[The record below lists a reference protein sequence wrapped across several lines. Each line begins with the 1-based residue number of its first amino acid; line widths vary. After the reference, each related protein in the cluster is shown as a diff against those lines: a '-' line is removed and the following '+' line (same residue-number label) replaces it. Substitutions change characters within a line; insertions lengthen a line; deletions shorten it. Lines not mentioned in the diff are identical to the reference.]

1 MHFLKSLASSVRGI
15 VASGILLVTCLLVVA
30 LLCLIWERSKAKS
43 GAANSVLRAPATNEE
58 KRKAEEAAACL
69 PPNRPGAAAAPA
81 EPITF
86 YKHIAPIVYQSCATC
101 HRPGAPG
108 PFSLL
113 TYNDVRKRGPQIVSV
128 TRRRYMPP
136 WLPQAGCGEF
146 QGQRS
151 LTDDQI
157 RTIEEWVR
165 QGAPAG
171 SPGDAPPLPKFVPGW
186 QLGKPDL
193 VIKAAVP
200 YHLPAEGPDQYWN
213 FVLPLNMPGTRWVKA
228 IEIRPGNLS
237 AVHHA
242 NAYVDVQIDHTHSAG
257 RAGEGLAGFAGM
269 DMSTAPATFDP
280 DSDSHFLFW
289 KPGETAWAEPAG
301 MAWRADPGTD
311 LLLNVHMRTTGKP
324 ELVQPSIGLY
334 FTSDPPTRFPMM
346 LPIEHDGA
354 LDIPPGNADFL
365 VSDDFVTPV
374 DMDVLAVYPHAHYL
388 GHLLE
393 GYATLP
399 GGTRQWLIRIQ
410 DWDPSWQA
418 VYHYAAPVFL
428 PKGTVISMRYHYDNS
443 AANVRNPNQ
452 PAQRVRHGNQSTDEM
467 AHLSLQVLPHGA
479 QDSRAELQEAIMLH
493 RLEKYPGDFTAQ
505 FNLGVFMLARRR
517 NADAVRYLRGAVA
530 AQPDHPVALNTLGT
544 ALDSAGNVK
553 DAAGFF
559 ERALQANPRYANARF
574 NLANALVKQQR
585 WEQAATEFRLV
596 LADNPNDPGARQMLG
611 EVLRVLGY
619 MSAQKGSLEEAVAYW
634 RESLQ
639 FRQDDAAMHSNLG
652 AMLARLGRFREAAPE
667 FEAALRLDPKL
678 EEARHNLQAARAQL
692 AKGAH

>member
-213 FVLPLNMPGTRWVKA
+213 FVLPLNVPGTRWVKA

-237 AVHHA
+237 AGHHA
-242 NAYVDVQIDHTHSAG
+242 NADVDVQIDHTHSAG

-280 DSDSHFLFW
+280 DSD
-289 KPGETAWAEPAG
+289 
-301 MAWRADPGTD
+301 
-311 LLLNVHMRTTGKP
+311 
-324 ELVQPSIGLY
+324 
-334 FTSDPPTRFPMM
+334 
-346 LPIEHDGA
+346 
-354 LDIPPGNADFL
+354 
-365 VSDDFVTPV
+365 
-374 DMDVLAVYPHAHYL
+374 
-388 GHLLE
+388 
-393 GYATLP
+393 
-399 GGTRQWLIRIQ
+399 
-410 DWDPSWQA
+410 
-418 VYHYAAPVFL
+418 
-428 PKGTVISMRYHYDNS
+428 
-443 AANVRNPNQ
+443 
-452 PAQRVRHGNQSTDEM
+452 
-467 AHLSLQVLPHGA
+467 
-479 QDSRAELQEAIMLH
+479 
-493 RLEKYPGDFTAQ
+493 RL
-505 FNLGVFMLARRR
+505 RRR
-517 NADAVRYLRGAVA
+517 LWPSDFSHGR
-530 AQPDHPVALNTLGT
+530 HPHCAC
-544 ALDSAGNVK
+544 
-553 DAAGFF
+553 
-559 ERALQANPRYANARF
+559 R
-574 NLANALVKQQR
+574 
-585 WEQAATEFRLV
+585 
-596 LADNPNDPGARQMLG
+596 
-611 EVLRVLGY
+611 
-619 MSAQKGSLEEAVAYW
+619 
-634 RESLQ
+634 
-639 FRQDDAAMHSNLG
+639 
-652 AMLARLGRFREAAPE
+652 RFR
-667 FEAALRLDPKL
+667 RGCIH
-678 EEARHNLQAARAQL
+678 R
-692 AKGAH
+692 G